1 MKRKLFLAIVLL
13 VAVQLWAA
21 PVDVTTALETARRFV
36 AERKY
41 DGMLRAP
48 ISQQLTLIHTEVN
61 SQKLDRAVF
70 YVFNSDNGFVIVSGD
85 DRAVDILGYGDQ
97 LFDVNSIPCNMRAWL
112 DTYKEQIEFLQAHD
126 ELQVENQSIKASPL
140 LTASVEPLLTAMWD
154 QSAPYWNQ
162 CRING
167 IQCLTG
173 CPATSAAMVYYYWKY
188 PDFETNKV
196 PGYQYNMGLVQSSYV
211 TIAELPSVTFDWDN
225 MIDVYW
231 SGQYNTLQANAV
243 ATLMRYVGQAERME
257 YGPSASGV
265 HVDSAYLIAEAFKLF
280 EYDKETVRLVK
291 KTSLYSDAEW
301 AAMIQ
306 QELAA
311 RRPIVYCAVG
321 SSGGHAFNVD
331 GYDQQTNMYHINWGW
346 SGSYNS
352 YFALNA
358 FNGNGNLYNQNQQ
371 MVIGIQPGPRVP
383 RLKVSDTSLTMEC
396 YKGQSASA
404 TFTLKGSSLEG
415 DVALTLLDTAGV
427 FSLSEN
433 TLPMDDAKAGKTYTV
448 TYTPKVP
455 TTYTATV
462 TCRTP
467 GIEDIIVE
475 LTGNSPYELY
485 NPEILPVDYTT
496 VTATSFRADW
506 LDNTPLENVASYSLE
521 VMPKPDVL
529 SLSEADFS
537 GVPLET
543 ANQASNAAN
552 YLPEGWTFEGN
563 YLYLD
568 GGYVSPGSNSILTAN
583 FNLMGYSKVSVI
595 IKAKNY
601 PKSAN
606 TELTVATSEAS
617 EKLTLSPEFK
627 TYLVVLDCHDA
638 GQVRFISGYYP
649 GIQSIKIYGG
659 EIIDPTPYVLRAPAL
674 RDGLETYLYEGI
686 APDVTS
692 YNVGGLTPG
701 VTYFYHIKAFYVNG
715 TESQWSSVQ
724 KVSLPDLTV
733 QRGDIDRDGFITIGD
748 ATILIDYILAH
759 ESDDEIDLAI
769 ADCNN
774 SGFIDVG
781 DVTALIDLLL
791 NGTE

>member
-1 MKRKLFLAIVLL
+1 
-13 VAVQLWAA
+13 
-21 PVDVTTALETARRFV
+21 
-36 AERKY
+36 
-41 DGMLRAP
+41 ML
-48 ISQQLTLIHTEVN
+48 
-61 SQKLDRAVF
+61 
-70 YVFNSDNGFVIVSGD
+70 
-85 DRAVDILGYGDQ
+85 
-97 LFDVNSIPCNMRAWL
+97 
-112 DTYKEQIEFLQAHD
+112 
-126 ELQVENQSIKASPL
+126 
-140 LTASVEPLLTAMWD
+140 
-154 QSAPYWNQ
+154 
-162 CRING
+162 
-167 IQCLTG
+167 
-173 CPATSAAMVYYYWKY
+173 
-188 PDFETNKV
+188 
-196 PGYQYNMGLVQSSYV
+196 
-211 TIAELPSVTFDWDN
+211 
-225 MIDVYW
+225 DVYW

-396 YKGQSASA
+396 YKGQTATA

-415 DVALTLLDTAGV
+415 DVTLTLLDTAGV

-462 TCRTP
+462 TCSTP

-485 NPEILPVDYTT
+485 SPEVLPLDITAVTT
-496 VTATSFRADW
+496 TSFRVDW
-506 LDNTPLENVASYSLE
+506 QDNTPLENLVSYSLE
-521 VMPKPDVL
+521 VQPKPDVML
-529 SLSEADFS
+529 LSEGDF
-537 GVPLET
+537 GWVPLET
-543 ANQASNAAN
+543 ANHASDAAN
-552 YLPEGWTFEGN
+552 YLPEGWTYEGN
-563 YLYLD
+563 YFYLD
-568 GGYVSPGSNSILTAN
+568 GGYVSPGKNGVITAN
-583 FNLMGYSKVSVI
+583 FNLMGYNKVSVL

-601 PKSAN
+601 PKSSN
-606 TELTVATSEAS
+606 TELKIATSEAS
-617 EKLTLSPEFK
+617 EELVLTPEFE
-627 TYLVVLDCHDA
+627 TYLVVLDCNNT
-638 GQVRFISGYYP
+638 GQVSFIAGYYP
-649 GIQSIKIYGG
+649 GIQSIQIFGG
-659 EIIDPTPYVLRAPAL
+659 EIVDPEPYTLYAPAL
-674 RDGLETYLYEGI
+674 STEGERVIEGI
-686 APDVTS
+686 APELRS
-692 YNVGGLTPG
+692 YTIDGLTPCI
-701 VTYFYHIKAFYVNG
+701 TYFYRMKAFYVNG
-715 TESQWSSVQ
+715 TESAWSSLMEVT
-724 KVSLPDLTV
+724 LPDSLV
-733 QRGDIDRDGFITIGD
+733 LLGDLDQDGLVTI
-748 ATILIDYILAH
+748 
-759 ESDDEIDLAI
+759 S
-769 ADCNN
+769 
-774 SGFIDVG
+774 
-781 DVTALIDLLL
+781 DVTALIDYILSGEAGAGIDVSAGDCDQNASVNISDVTALIDYIL
-791 NGTE
+791 SGTW